1 MKKQNRFFCLIGMLL
16 LLFLGGCKNAEEQT
30 QVILTTGFAKNE
42 VFRIEHLSCIL
53 PEAMVYLTN
62 TQSRYEELYGSQI
75 WDTNLNGVTLEENV
89 KERVL
94 AQLAQ
99 IKAMTLLANQMNVT
113 LEQKELETVG
123 QAAAEYFSLL
133 PEPEIEKLGVTE
145 DILQNMYQEYALA
158 NKVYEYVIR
167 DINPEISDDEARTI
181 TVEHILVKTYSLD
194 EDGKRVPYTYEAKNQ
209 AYGKIKEVKNALAEG
224 QSFEHLAEKYNEDKN
239 SIYSFGKGEM
249 EKTFE
254 DAAFNLG
261 TGEVSDIVETEYGYH
276 IIKCVSTFNKE
287 ETDANKIKIV
297 EQRREEVF
305 GQEYATFCDHLT
317 KTMNEALWNE
327 VKLIHGEE
335 ISSADF
341 FAIYD
346 KYFQEDI

>member
-16 LLFLGGCKNAEEQT
+16 LLFLWGCKNTEEQT

-99 IKAMTLLANQMNVT
+99 IKAMTLLANQMDVT

-145 DILQNMYQEYALA
+145 EILQNMYQEYALA

-181 TVEHILVKTYSLD
+181 TVEHILFKTYTLN
-194 EDGKRVPYTYEAKNQ
+194 EDGNREKLTEYATKLARERAEEALERAKS
-209 AYGKIKEVKNALAEG
+209 GEDFEKLADEY
-224 QSFEHLAEKYNEDKN
+224 SDD
-239 SIYSFGKGEM
+239 IIVTYSFGKGEM
-249 EKTFE
+249 DPVFE
-254 DAAFNLG
+254 NAAFNLG
-261 TGEVSDIVETEYGYH
+261 NGEISDIVETEFGYH
-276 IIKCVSTFNKE
+276 IIKCINTFNRE

-297 EQRREEVF
+297 EKRRGEAF
-305 GQEYATFCDHLT
+305 TKEYDEFVSTLT
-317 KTMNEALWNE
+317 KNLNEDLWSQVTFISDPE
-327 VKLIHGEE
+327 VKT
-335 ISSADF
+335 SN
-341 FAIYD
+341 
-346 KYFQEDI
+346 YFETFDEYWED